1 MLTLLMSINSW
12 GAKAFPGPYT
22 FTQPD
27 GTKLSVT
34 LHGDE
39 HFSYYTTLD
48 GVILVRE
55 GDTFYIAEISDE
67 GDIKATGVLAH
78 NNGERSSSEIALIQQ
93 QDKGKLFN
101 RNTIKRTIRKV
112 TVADGDPKYTP
123 HTGSP
128 NIVVI
133 LAEFQD
139 VKFSVNEPADAF
151 NELFNATK
159 PFNDYG
165 NHNTRNI
172 GSVRQYFKTM
182 SSNDFTPNFKIVGP
196 VTLSQNRKYYG
207 GSNKAPNDENS
218 AALAEEAAESVME
231 LGLADL
237 NSDEYDADDDGNVDL
252 VYIIYAGHMQN
263 MGGPNESVWAKASYT
278 DHSIGTK
285 KVRRYCMSGELLHP
299 NASGYIA
306 SIGVI
311 CHEFSHCL
319 GLPDLYVTSEFYAD
333 NQEMEL
339 WDLMDGG
346 ENLHNGWQP
355 AAYTAWEKE
364 AMDWPVKIQNLS
376 AENSSGDLSRPTTD
390 GGTVY
395 RIVNPDD
402 ANEYIMLENIKKE
415 GWNYGCYIPDEIN
428 DPSYTGYK
436 GGILAY
442 HMKYP
447 NSTVSMGDDP
457 NCQPNPALA
466 VIPADGLLE
475 SIDLKDQ
482 IINGVLRTDD
492 TYKNSH
498 KGDLFNNVNGLQIS
512 DELNLPNFCW
522 YSGSETIAGYADR
535 YKTNMTVSFTFEGDN
550 ITVNYMERMVLDE
563 NSTNLP
569 DAATDV
575 NVRVKRA
582 ISAGNWSTICLPF
595 AMTEEQC
602 KEAFGPDVLIAD
614 FTGTESVCDE
624 ENNVVGIKAGFQSVT
639 SMEKNHPY
647 IIKVKEKITEFTADG
662 VNIEPDEGA
671 CIEFDNGETGTER
684 VVYSGFYG
692 TYKANTVL
700 DEFTLFLSDNKFY
713 YSAGKTKMKAY
724 RAYFEFLD
732 ILTDVKENAGA
743 KIAFMMDYIPTH
755 IEGFAADKVY
765 LEGAVYT
772 IGGQLVGKDVNMNQ
786 LKKGVY
792 IRNGK
797 KFVVK

>member
-1 MLTLLMSINSW
+1 MMLLSINSW

-27 GTKLSVT
+27 GTELSVT

-39 HFSYYTTLD
+39 YFSYYTTLD

-55 GDTFYIAEISDE
+55 GDTFYIAEICDD

-78 NNGERSSSEIALIQQ
+78 NNGARSSSEIALIQQ

-101 RNTIKRTIRKV
+101 RNTIKRAIRKV
-112 TVADGDPKYTP
+112 PVAGGSPKYTP

-139 VKFSVNEPADAF
+139 VKFSVNEPENAF
-151 NELFNATK
+151 DNIFNASTLT
-159 PFNDYG
+159 DYG
-165 NHNTRNI
+165 NHDKYCKENDYKGNI
-172 GSVRQYFKTM
+172 GSVRRYFKMM
-182 SSNDFTPNFKIVGP
+182 STNEFKPNFQIVGP

-207 GSNKAPNDENS
+207 GSNKAPNDEK
-218 AALAEEAAESVME
+218 ATALAEEAVDSVMK
-231 LGLADL
+231 LGYADL
-237 NSDEYDADDDGNVDL
+237 NSNEYDADNDGNVDL

-278 DHSIGTK
+278 NHSIGTK

-319 GLPDLYVTSEFYAD
+319 GLPDLYVTSEYYAD

-364 AMDWPVKIQNLS
+364 AMGWPVNIQVLS
-376 AENSSGDLSRPTTD
+376 AENSSGDLSTPTTD

-395 RIVNPDD
+395 RIVNPND
-402 ANEYIMLENIKKE
+402 ANEYIMIENIQQK
-415 GWNYGCYIPDEIN
+415 GWNIGCYVAEGT
-428 DPSYTGYK
+428 TG
-436 GGILAY
+436 GVLAY

-447 NSTVSMGDDP
+447 FTSVNMDDDP

-475 SIDLKDQ
+475 SIDLKGK
-482 IINGVLRTDD
+482 IINGVERTGD

-498 KGDLFNNVNGLQIS
+498 KGDLFNSINGLLIC
-512 DELNLPNFCW
+512 DDLNLPNFCW
-522 YSGSETIAGYADR
+522 YTGSEAIEGYTDR

-772 IGGQLVGKDVNMNQ
+772 IGGQLVGKDVDMNQ

>member
-1 MLTLLMSINSW
+1 MLTLLMSISSW

-27 GTKLSVT
+27 DTELSVT

-39 HFSYYTTLD
+39 YFSYYTTLD

-55 GDTFYIAEISDE
+55 GDTFYIAEISDD

-78 NNGERSSSEIALIQQ
+78 NNGARSSSEIALIQQ

-101 RNTIKRTIRKV
+101 RNTIKRAIRKV
-112 TVADGDPKYTP
+112 PVAGGSPKYTP

-139 VKFSVNEPADAF
+139 VKFSVNEPINAF
-151 NELFNATK
+151 DDLFNASSL
-159 PFNDYG
+159 NDYG
-165 NHNTRNI
+165 NQNTRNI
-172 GSVRQYFKTM
+172 GSVKRYFKMM
-182 SSNDFTPNFKIVGP
+182 STNEFKPNFQIVGP

-207 GSNKAPNDENS
+207 GSNKAPNDEK
-218 AALAEEAAESVME
+218 ATALAEEAVDSVMK
-231 LGLADL
+231 LGYADL
-237 NSDEYDADDDGNVDL
+237 NSNEYDADNDGNVDL

-278 DHSIGTK
+278 YHSIGTK

-319 GLPDLYVTSEFYAD
+319 GLPDLYVTSAYYAD

-355 AAYTAWEKE
+355 TAYTAWEKE

-376 AENSSGDLSRPTTD
+376 AENSSGDLSTPTTD

-415 GWNYGCYIPDEIN
+415 GWNMGCYVAKG
-428 DPSYTGYK
+428 TT

-457 NCQPNPALA
+457 NCQANPALA

-482 IINGVLRTDD
+482 TINGVLRTDS
-492 TYKNSH
+492 TYKASH

-512 DELNLPNFCW
+512 DDLNLPNFCW
-522 YSGSETIAGYADR
+522 YSGSETIDGYTDR
-535 YKTNMTVSFTFEGDN
+535 FKTNKSVSFTFEGDN
-550 ITVNYMERMVLDE
+550 ITVNYVDDVAGGETPLEPTDISQLDNAIYVDPVE
-563 NSTNLP
+563 TARNCTYALNIK
-569 DAATDV
+569 AKN
-575 NVRVKRA
+575 NVTMAGMGFTLTVPEGFYLDTAGDGIFNKLDSQRA
-582 ISAGNWSTICLPF
+582 ISSQFMVMTSQDGNAYTFNVMPTSTTAISGNDGTVLTVRLKNENAELGIHELKISDAIYSVRNDDNSYETLDVADVISTIDISDEML
-595 AMTEEQC
+595 
-602 KEAFGPDVLIAD
+602 GDVNGDNRMDLTDAIMIVNH
-614 FTGTESVCDE
+614 SL
-624 ENNVVGIKAGFQSVT
+624 NNTPSNF
-639 SMEKNHPY
+639 
-647 IIKVKEKITEFTADG
+647 
-662 VNIEPDEGA
+662 
-671 CIEFDNGETGTER
+671 
-684 VVYSGFYG
+684 
-692 TYKANTVL
+692 
-700 DEFTLFLSDNKFY
+700 
-713 YSAGKTKMKAY
+713 KMKVA
-724 RAYFEFLD
+724 D
-732 ILTDVKENAGA
+732 VNGDGNIDLTDAIIVVNRSMSNSSHARQ
-743 KIAFMMDYIPTH
+743 AFFMDFDP
-755 IEGFAADKVY
+755 E
-765 LEGAVYT
+765 
-772 IGGQLVGKDVNMNQ
+772 
-786 LKKGVY
+786 
-792 IRNGK
+792 
-797 KFVVK
+797 